1 MPNNLTFYDICHKIT
16 FAIWRPLTFQDPWH
30 FVTFNTSWHLTLH
43 DIFHFMTFFI
53 SLNNPLFKYIPHFGS
68 FWHFVIYFQE
78 YATCWVFLA
87 LHHMLY
93 LCILYLYLSLSLY
106 SSSPYD
112 RRHRPLSINIWVFP
126 RIHLADPPPPPSPSK
141 CDKTCSGPWGP
152 TDIKQIGTLAK
163 GRQLKYEEFCHI
175 SRGGVILPQARKAVK
190 DQ

>member
-87 LHHMLY
+87 LHQLPPVWPNEWPEQILLHVNLSASCPYCWSIHHWCIWCSSSALVNLHALFRFHSIIYICNMYPLSLFLSIFVLFCFS
-93 LCILYLYLSLSLY
+93 LCFRLCCVFVVVFSFQLSLSLA
-106 SSSPYD
+106 
-112 RRHRPLSINIWVFP
+112 NF
-126 RIHLADPPPPPSPSK
+126 
-141 CDKTCSGPWGP
+141 
-152 TDIKQIGTLAK
+152 
-163 GRQLKYEEFCHI
+163 
-175 SRGGVILPQARKAVK
+175 
-190 DQ
+190 

>member
-1 MPNNLTFYDICHKIT
+1 MPTNGISLKKMPKKFTFDDICHKIT
-16 FAIWRPLTFQDPWH
+16 FSIWRPLTFQDPWH

-126 RIHLADPPPPPSPSK
+126 RIHLADPPPFPLKMWQNLLGPVRAHRH
-141 CDKTCSGPWGP
+141 KTNRYP
-152 TDIKQIGTLAK
+152 
-163 GRQLKYEEFCHI
+163 RQ
-175 SRGGVILPQARKAVK
+175 R
-190 DQ
+190 